1 MFQLAFHI
9 PFYLWRVSERAWEDH
24 RLDSNANRLRQCQ
37 DVSFLDW
44 KSSRP
49 SNFLYEAQMSCLV
62 TGEDES
68 RWVTYGFFDT
78 YFDAVD
84 DGKETVE
91 AYHADA
97 IMEGGMNADP
107 LTFGVIDAEKTART
121 PREYFLSC
129 FRIRIAQVKREWMQ
143 VVAKIGQ
150 SIRDYEQ
157 VGRLFFDFHSWS

>member
-1 MFQLAFHI
+1 
-9 PFYLWRVSERAWEDH
+9 
-24 RLDSNANRLRQCQ
+24 
-37 DVSFLDW
+37 
-44 KSSRP
+44 
-49 SNFLYEAQMSCLV
+49 MSCLV

-84 DGKETVE
+84 EGKETVE